1 MNREMQLIRAVALQ
15 ADAISSEAED
25 FGRRAAGAITG
36 DAGNRQIK
44 GLESIA
50 ASVLKVSDVLDYIKR
65 QTAKCKKDES
75 WRKGDFGVEL
85 LKFISEDLRRRCD
98 DVAQQLG
105 AAEAERQ
112 RIYLLLIRE
121 FVRQMA
127 AHYAFVPLAE
137 GERR

>member
-15 ADAISSEAED
+15 ADAVSAKAED
-25 FGRRAAGAITG
+25 FGRRAADAITG

-44 GLESIA
+44 GLENIA
-50 ASVLKVSDVLDYIKR
+50 NSALKVSDVLDYIKR
-65 QTAKCKKDES
+65 QTAKCDRNKS
-75 WRKGDFGVEL
+75 WRKDDFGASL

-98 DVAQQLG
+98 AVAQQLG
-105 AAEAERQ
+105 AADVERQ
-112 RIYLLLIRE
+112 RIHLLLIRE

-127 AHYAFVPLAE
+127 AHYAFAPLAA